1 MVLTAAQ
8 TNAFF
13 TQAAQMGIPAA
24 TVNQLAIEGIA
35 TVDDLVDFDKDTIE
49 QMANNLRRPPGGAAA
64 FAFGARSQK
73 RLLTATKLVRFYD
86 TIGRTITAAN
96 IQWNPIMRNFEEQWK
111 VLEDKKDE
119 GDPDTPVISKSLPI
133 IKWTEAFRDHLER
146 CVGVRFCPLSYVIR
160 DDDAV
165 PAPCPPLELNQPYS
179 AEHGSIEADLI
190 HRASHNHGLFRAD
203 NAEVYYK
210 LEEATRGTSY
220 ANSIKPFQRRKDGR
234 GAFKSLSEQYAG
246 VDKFELELKKQNSL
260 LNTRKWKGQ
269 GNFSLERFCQQ
280 HRNAYVSMVAC
291 AEHVDYQLPNEHTR
305 VTYLLDAIECND
317 PPLQA
322 AIANIE
328 EDTGDGTLANP
339 GKRNDFELAV
349 AALLPKDPVAR
360 KRELANKRGIS
371 AISSDANAEISAFG
385 DKPGIGKTGVHLR
398 WHSKKEFKKLT
409 QDQMKELM
417 KWREHKLSQDSNYDP
432 KSEKGSKKESGG
444 DKRRSKKEKK
454 AFAAAVEKQVNN
466 KLEAKLKEAKDE
478 EQTEKDMRSYIMSL
492 FQSSNSSNS
501 SLSTKA
507 TTSATNATTSTSTK
521 PQVTLRSIL
530 KRAKS

>member
-1 MVLTAAQ
+1 
-8 TNAFF
+8 
-13 TQAAQMGIPAA
+13 
-24 TVNQLAIEGIA
+24 
-35 TVDDLVDFDKDTIE
+35 
-49 QMANNLRRPPGGAAA
+49 
-64 FAFGARSQK
+64 
-73 RLLTATKLVRFYD
+73 
-86 TIGRTITAAN
+86 
-96 IQWNPIMRNFEEQWK
+96 
-111 VLEDKKDE
+111 
-119 GDPDTPVISKSLPI
+119 
-133 IKWTEAFRDHLER
+133 
-146 CVGVRFCPLSYVIR
+146 
-160 DDDAV
+160 
-165 PAPCPPLELNQPYS
+165 
-179 AEHGSIEADLI
+179 
-190 HRASHNHGLFRAD
+190 
-203 NAEVYYK
+203 
-210 LEEATRGTSY
+210 
-220 ANSIKPFQRRKDGR
+220 
-234 GAFKSLSEQYAG
+234 
-246 VDKFELELKKQNSL
+246 
-260 LNTRKWKGQ
+260 
-269 GNFSLERFCQQ
+269 
-280 HRNAYVSMVAC
+280 MVAC

-360 KRELANKRGIS
+360 KREFANKRGIS
-371 AISSDANAEISAFG
+371 AISSDANVEISAFG
-385 DKPGIGKTGVHLR
+385 NKPGIGKSGVHLR

-444 DKRRSKKEKK
+444 DKRRTKKEKK